1 MRVNTNVSALI
12 ANNQMGR
19 NVGAQSKSMEKLSSG
34 VRIKRAADDAAGL
47 AISEKMRAQLKGL
60 DQAGRNVQDGIS
72 VVQTAEG
79 ALEETGN
86 ILTRMRT
93 LSVQAS
99 NETNNPTEREKI
111 TNELKQLNDEVARI
125 SSSTEF
131 NGKKLLNKTQT
142 VQLQVGANNTT
153 DNHIN
158 VDLINTSGIM
168 SDIGINATSIDLI
181 STTVGTPEIP
191 PHSAVAPGGTIPPG
205 YPGAGGTVPPGGSIP
220 AVTDTIPAQTE
231 VQVGTKAAQ
240 AMIGSLDDALGKINT
255 ARAQLGAQ
263 QNRLESTQNNLNNT
277 VENVTAAESRIR
289 DTDVASEMVTLSK
302 MNILVK
308 ASQSMLAQ
316 ANQQPQGVLQLLG

>member
-19 NVGAQSKSMEKLSSG
+19 NVSGQSKSMEKLSSG

-47 AISEKMRAQLKGL
+47 AISEKMRAQIKGL

-86 ILTRMRT
+86 ILQRMRT

-99 NETNNPTEREKI
+99 NETNTKEEREKI
-111 TNELKQLNDEVARI
+111 SDELSQLNSEVERI
-125 SSSTEF
+125 STSTSF
-131 NGKKLLNKTQT
+131 NGKTLLDGKATEIK
-142 VQLQVGANNTT
+142 LQVGANDAS
-153 DNHIN
+153 DNQITVN
-158 VDLINTSGIM
+158 LINTASVMSTAGITSSAIASLNDSG
-168 SDIGINATSIDLI
+168 
-181 STTVGTPEIP
+181 TVGTA
-191 PHSAVAPGGTIPPG
+191 SAKTMVSNLDKAL
-205 YPGAGGTVPPGGSIP
+205 ASIN
-220 AVTDTIPAQTE
+220 
-231 VQVGTKAAQ
+231 
-240 AMIGSLDDALGKINT
+240 S
-255 ARAQLGAQ
+255 ARAKLGAQ

-277 VENVTAAESRIR
+277 IENVTAAESRIR
-289 DTDVASEMVTLSK
+289 DTDVASEMVNLSK
-302 MNILVK
+302 MNILVQ

>member
-19 NVGAQSKSMEKLSSG
+19 NVSGQSKSMEKLSSG
-34 VRIKRAADDAAGL
+34 LRIKRAADDAAGL

-93 LSVQAS
+93 LAIQAS
-99 NETNNPTEREKI
+99 NETNSADERAK
-111 TNELKQLNDEVARI
+111 I
-125 SSSTEF
+125 SSEMEQLRSEVDRIADSTKF
-131 NGKKLLNKTQT
+131 NGENLLSSDKK
-142 VQLQVGANNTT
+142 VALQVGAEAATNNV
-153 DNHIN
+153 IE
-158 VDLINTSGIM
+158 VSLINTKGVLTARNVTSAKIDAM
-168 SDIGINATSIDLI
+168 S
-181 STTVGTPEIP
+181 V
-191 PHSAVAPGGTIPPG
+191 GGTT
-205 YPGAGGTVPPGGSIP
+205 GT
-220 AVTDTIPAQTE
+220 
-231 VQVGTKAAQ
+231 AAAS
-240 AMIGSLDDALGKINT
+240 AMVINLDSSLADVNS
-255 ARAQLGAQ
+255 ARALLGAQ

-289 DTDVASEMVTLSK
+289 DTDVASEMVNLSK
-302 MNILVK
+302 MNILVQ